1 MNNFYQTKKL
11 NGVPHAVE
19 TPAVIT
25 EDGTKIW
32 YQYGVKHRLDGP
44 AVEHSDGTKEWWV
57 AGYRHRKKG
66 LAIEYPDGTGVAYTS
81 PKAAVFESKSGILDL
96 QEFLKRNPPHWL
108 FKS

>member
-19 TPAVIT
+19 SPAVIT

-81 PKAAVFESKSGILDL
+81 PRQQSLKASQVYLI
-96 QEFLKRNPPHWL
+96 
-108 FKS
+108 FKSF